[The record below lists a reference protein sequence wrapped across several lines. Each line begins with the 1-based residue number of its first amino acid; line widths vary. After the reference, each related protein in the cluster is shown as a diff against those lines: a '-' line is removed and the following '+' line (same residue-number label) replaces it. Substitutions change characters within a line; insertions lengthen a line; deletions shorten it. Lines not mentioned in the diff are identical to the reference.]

1 MTKGTDDIHLLPVI
15 IGSKRA
21 GMFQT
26 ILGVALVAIAAYAS
40 GGVGAAFAAKGV
52 WGVTAMAGASMAFGG
67 VVQMLSPQMPG
78 LRMR

>member
-26 ILGVALVAIAAYAS
+26 ILGVALLALAVWNPATLMSANVAFA
-40 GGVGAAFAAKGV
+40 VGAS
-52 WGVTAMAGASMAFGG
+52 GASMAFGG
-67 VVQMLSPQMPG
+67 VVQMLSPQIPG